1 MVIYHEML
9 FFFDPQTQQVA
20 FTTINAMRSNNHN
33 KLDLTIKYTLPT
45 VRCPACRTT
54 HPTYPSLTQSTPV
67 KHDIRSMYTH
77 TKSLSHRYFNS
88 AFLNVDCIFTTKY
101 KYTYT
106 IIHKYVYSIYIC
118 VFVYIYNVWLGQCK
132 FVALGGCRELEAH
145 HALFWTPYIPLV
157 KVWMGYILLKNIANI
172 I

>member
-118 VFVYIYNVWLGQCK
+118 VFVYIYNV
-132 FVALGGCRELEAH
+132 
-145 HALFWTPYIPLV
+145 
-157 KVWMGYILLKNIANI
+157 
-172 I
+172 